1 MLASFIYIYIYIY
14 IVFWVYTYEDYVNL
28 LSVCIYIYSVA
39 MFCCSLQQVDI
50 QMRHCFSAEIDPAK
64 RKFIVDAHVPQ
75 GEKPMFHLFKDVAA
89 FVNGQGEC
97 ATCNDQIHE
106 SSQDIDVL
114 FAGVSCKSLSCCNT
128 QRQKFGNC
136 YQTGEGSSGST
147 YLQGFVAPVEN
158 CLPAVVFFENVR
170 GVGQRHKTEDG
181 EYAEAPIQVHG
192 RHKQC
197 RHTHTYIHKSCIY
210 IYAHSRTYIH
220 KTPLRLTRLWRDK

>member
-1 MLASFIYIYIYIY
+1 
-14 IVFWVYTYEDYVNL
+14 
-28 LSVCIYIYSVA
+28 

-75 GEKPMFHLFKDVAA
+75 GEKPMVHLFKDVAA

-128 QRQKFGNC
+128 QRQIRQLLSNRRGKQRVYLSAGLC
-136 YQTGEGSSGST
+136 GACGELLTGSSI
-147 YLQGFVAPVEN
+147 F
-158 CLPAVVFFENVR
+158 
-170 GVGQRHKTEDG
+170 
-181 EYAEAPIQVHG
+181 
-192 RHKQC
+192 
-197 RHTHTYIHKSCIY
+197 
-210 IYAHSRTYIH
+210 
-220 KTPLRLTRLWRDK
+220 